1 MATDC
6 FLLAGVG
13 GWPGT
18 CCYFQ
23 RGIFRQI
30 SGILPRGR
38 DTIPRHGKKYP
49 CRARNTFPDWEK
61 ENILYGLMHK
71 IFPFQQWVFPGSGME
86 YSKAILEF
94 Y

>member
-18 CCYFQ
+18 FCYSQ

-38 DTIPRHGKKYP
+38 DIIPHHGKKYP
-49 CRARNTFPDWEK
+49 CTARNSFPDWEK
-61 ENILYGLMHK
+61 EEILYGLMHK
-71 IFPFQQWVFPGSGME
+71 IFPFQQWFFPGSGME